1 MDVNVVPSSDD
12 FIFTGTKNEKS
23 RWVMPIGIDNCS
35 QCREILTIDNGHPLA
50 SSSRPCPMQRQY

>member
-1 MDVNVVPSSDD
+1 MDVNAVPSSDD

-23 RWVMPIGIDNCS
+23 RWVMPIGIDKGNRCG
-35 QCREILTIDNGHPLA
+35 EMLTTDNERPLA